1 MWDCRD
7 DEGLADQRLRKRGS
21 EMDTTKSLSL
31 VDLIKKFEQH
41 NPDDPTSEVTRG
53 VLGYLRILQECGP
66 EETFMAIDNAICALF
81 PVMRLLA
88 GSDEEG
94 MMMLRLLFAAR
105 MKGWTEA
112 RRKVRGRQTP

>member
-1 MWDCRD
+1 
-7 DEGLADQRLRKRGS
+7 
-21 EMDTTKSLSL
+21 MDTTKSLSL

-66 EETFMAIDNAICALF
+66 VETIKAVDNAICALF

-88 GSDEEG
+88 GSDEEA
-94 MMMLRLLFAAR
+94 MALLQLLFAAR

-112 RRKVRGRQTP
+112 GRKVRGGQTP

>member
-1 MWDCRD
+1 
-7 DEGLADQRLRKRGS
+7 
-21 EMDTTKSLSL
+21 MDTTKSLL

-41 NPDDPTSEVTRG
+41 NPDDPKPEVTRG

-66 EETFMAIDNAICALF
+66 VEAIKAVDNAICALF

-88 GSDEEG
+88 RSDEEA
-94 MMMLRLLFAAR
+94 MAMLQLLFAAR

-112 RRKVRGRQTP
+112 GRKVRGRQTP